1 MSVGLSVRPCPALG
15 PGRGSAA
22 GGPLMAAGGGTA
34 AGRGTRAAAL
44 RADGGQLAAAQ
55 QAQRLAETEGQAIP
69 LAAWG
74 RGGAGQ
80 GRGAGGG
87 APTTGSRAC
96 ARLER
101 LLWDFTWA
109 SALPPSALRR
119 LLQWPPASGGA
130 PQGLELQVSS
140 CCYPCPTCPWP
151 RPPAGHWRRA
161 TAGLRLPEERP

>member
-69 LAAWG
+69 LAAW
-74 RGGAGQ
+74 
-80 GRGAGGG
+80 
-87 APTTGSRAC
+87 
-96 ARLER
+96 
-101 LLWDFTWA
+101 
-109 SALPPSALRR
+109 R
-119 LLQWPPASGGA
+119 LLQLTVLGA
-130 PQGLELQVSS
+130 TRPGILGPGLVATVVTVFLGQ
-140 CCYPCPTCPWP
+140 PCLGVDTLHQAPLD
-151 RPPAGHWRRA
+151 A
-161 TAGLRLPEERP
+161 TTAWG